1 MPPASPAHIIL
12 QAVGLAAEADISSL
26 QQLVAHH
33 SQTIGT
39 ELALRILL
47 TYLPE
52 STEPRRY
59 TGFLRAL
66 VSGSLNPLDDDSG
79 PTPTT
84 DLSEID
90 ARRQVRKLR
99 LLPLVQPLDGT
110 TVDPFTAFLLDK
122 AYRIDVE
129 TGSLLLSRELIEPFL
144 EHSQHIRTWA
154 ISCLLPLLRLD
165 YEYYPQPATACSLEA
180 FERLQGRAAVDTL
193 LSRAMQKRNAE
204 DAAGIGRDL
213 RGLVGPWMYGGT
225 SKKRRKLSNQANTKG
240 IPDGTGGDEVGLV
253 SRTDFRKRWA
263 DVNDWLLALAEKD
276 FPQAVRTL
284 EQWDGPQD
292 VDYGGWNDGEQRGHD
307 DALEKDTV
315 SYAQAALASVVI
327 TKDCSPSSFE
337 GIHTI
342 LSRVSQLVG
351 LPSPPEAPS
360 SAAGSDAGKM
370 LPGFLASLSPTHLLR
385 NHLLDETN
393 LITMPSNRSLALF
406 YFLVSSALL
415 IHTMGH
421 PMSIE
426 AILILAV
433 FGSVADQREALRRL
447 VHGLQMASNKEDR
460 KWSEIR
466 EQLLWLRDWNCGE
479 DQNSPPKPGVFSKVS
494 RVELEDEIL
503 KTLLYSS
510 RMIYW
515 LSGRD

>member
-1 MPPASPAHIIL
+1 
-12 QAVGLAAEADISSL
+12 
-26 QQLVAHH
+26 
-33 SQTIGT
+33 
-39 ELALRILL
+39 
-47 TYLPE
+47 
-52 STEPRRY
+52 
-59 TGFLRAL
+59 
-66 VSGSLNPLDDDSG
+66 
-79 PTPTT
+79 
-84 DLSEID
+84 
-90 ARRQVRKLR
+90 
-99 LLPLVQPLDGT
+99 
-110 TVDPFTAFLLDK
+110 
-122 AYRIDVE
+122 
-129 TGSLLLSRELIEPFL
+129 
-144 EHSQHIRTWA
+144 
-154 ISCLLPLLRLD
+154 
-165 YEYYPQPATACSLEA
+165 
-180 FERLQGRAAVDTL
+180 
-193 LSRAMQKRNAE
+193 
-204 DAAGIGRDL
+204 
-213 RGLVGPWMYGGT
+213 
-225 SKKRRKLSNQANTKG
+225 
-240 IPDGTGGDEVGLV
+240 
-253 SRTDFRKRWA
+253 
-263 DVNDWLLALAEKD
+263 
-276 FPQAVRTL
+276 
-284 EQWDGPQD
+284 
-292 VDYGGWNDGEQRGHD
+292 
-307 DALEKDTV
+307 
-315 SYAQAALASVVI
+315 
-327 TKDCSPSSFE
+327 
-337 GIHTI
+337 
-342 LSRVSQLVG
+342 
-351 LPSPPEAPS
+351 
-360 SAAGSDAGKM
+360 M